1 MKITPNSV
9 HCGDALE
16 LLQAMPDASVDLVFY
31 SPPYGKQRSY
41 GELDFKLTGEDFVA
55 WSVEVYRECYRVS
68 KGLTAC
74 VIEGATKHFVYDATP
89 ILIAADLKRAGV
101 KLRKPPIFHRFGIP
115 GSGGPDWL
123 RNDYE
128 FIICASH
135 GKLPWSDNTACGHPP
150 KFPPGGAPS
159 HQSRDGRVNKPRPQ
173 REGDVKRSRTYKPPT
188 KSNPG
193 NVQKFRVGGSAM
205 GSPLAHENEAPFPE
219 ALADF
224 YIRSFCPPGGIVLDP
239 FSGSGTTA
247 AAAIKADRQYIAFDL
262 RESQTEL
269 TRRRINEANIA
280 ASGCFTK

>member
-31 SPPYGKQRSY
+31 SPPYGKQRKY

-68 KGLTAC
+68 RGLTAC
-74 VIEGATKHFVYDATP
+74 VIEGATKRFAYDATP

-128 FIICASH
+128 FVICASH

-159 HQSRDGRVNKPRPQ
+159 HQSRDGRVHKAT
-173 REGDVKRSRTYKPPT
+173 SRRRKDGHETQTYKPP
-188 KSNPG
+188 KKANPG
-193 NVQKFRVGGSAM
+193 NVQKFAVGGGAM

-224 YIRSFCPPGGIVLDP
+224 YIRSFCPPGGVVLDP

-247 AAAIKADRQYIAFDL
+247 AAAIKADRRYIAFDL

-269 TRRRINEANIA
+269 TRRRIDEANID
-280 ASGCFTK
+280 ASGCFS